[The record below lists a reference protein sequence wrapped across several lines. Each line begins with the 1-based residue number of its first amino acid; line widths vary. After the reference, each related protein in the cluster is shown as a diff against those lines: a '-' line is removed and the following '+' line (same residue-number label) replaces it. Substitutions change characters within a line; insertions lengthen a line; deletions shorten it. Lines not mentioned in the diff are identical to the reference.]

1 MAERGKSRRQR
12 HGERGALFG
21 VQVKLPGII
30 DDQAAFLQ
38 AQLYRIET
46 KPVEVARVLA
56 QSKPAQGPH
65 REWRRQPGYF
75 GESCGS
81 VLGLAATQSA
91 ASQQGGEGGQR
102 QVVSEIRQRLARPDE
117 ARHDER
123 QHGRMLTC
131 AANPT
136 KPMNYELLIGLRY
149 TRAQPREGA
158 ANRFISFIALISM
171 LGLALGVAALIVV
184 LSVMNGFQKE
194 LRERILGVVSHVQV
208 SSESGEL
215 ADWSKVVQGVARH
228 PRVKAAAPY
237 VQAQGMLTFDG
248 QVRGVM
254 VRGILPEAE
263 DKVADF
269 ARHMKSGK
277 LEQLVPGEFGIVL
290 GSELAR
296 ALRARAGDKV
306 ALLAPQGLVTPAAIL
321 PRVKQFRVVG
331 VFEAGMFEFD
341 SGLALIHMA
350 DAQKLYRMD
359 ERVTG
364 VRLKVDDLFAAPQ
377 IGRELMRFLD
387 TDVWVSDWTRSHAN
401 FFRAVEIEKRM
412 MFLILL
418 LIVAVAAF
426 NIVSTLVMAVT
437 DKRADIAILR
447 TLGASPRSIMAIFIV
462 QGTLIGVVGL
472 AAGVAGGVALAL
484 NIDVVVPALER
495 LLGMQFLAKDV
506 YYISDLPSDLHWSD
520 VGTIGVVS
528 FILTLLA
535 TLYPSWRASRTRP
548 AEALRYE

>member
-1 MAERGKSRRQR
+1 
-12 HGERGALFG
+12 
-21 VQVKLPGII
+21 
-30 DDQAAFLQ
+30 
-38 AQLYRIET
+38 
-46 KPVEVARVLA
+46 
-56 QSKPAQGPH
+56 
-65 REWRRQPGYF
+65 
-75 GESCGS
+75 
-81 VLGLAATQSA
+81 
-91 ASQQGGEGGQR
+91 
-102 QVVSEIRQRLARPDE
+102 
-117 ARHDER
+117 
-123 QHGRMLTC
+123 MLTC
-131 AANPT
+131 VANST
-136 KPMNYELLIGLRY
+136 IRMNYELLIGLRY

-158 ANRFISFIALISM
+158 SNRFISFIALISM

-194 LRERILGVVSHVQV
+194 LRERILGVVSHIQV
-208 SSESGEL
+208 SSESGEI
-215 ADWSKVVQGVARH
+215 ADWTQVVSGVAQH

-269 ARHMKSGK
+269 AQHMRAGK
-277 LEQLVPGEFGIVL
+277 LDQLRPGEFGIVL

-296 ALRARAGDKV
+296 ALRARPGEKV
-306 ALLAPQGLVTPAAIL
+306 TLLAPQGLVTPAAIL

-341 SGLALIHMA
+341 SGLALIHME

-359 ERVTG
+359 DRVSG
-364 VRLKVDDLFAAPQ
+364 VRLKVDDLFAVQQ
-377 IGRELMRFLD
+377 IGRELLRFLPSD
-387 TDVWVSDWTRSHAN
+387 IWISDWTRSHAN

-447 TLGASPRSIMAIFIV
+447 TLGASPKSIMAIFIV
-462 QGTLIGVVGL
+462 QGTLIGAVGL

-495 LLGMQFLAKDV
+495 VLGLQFLAKDV
-506 YYISDLPSDLHWSD
+506 YYISDLPSDLHWRD
-520 VGTIGVVS
+520 VGIISVVS
-528 FILTLLA
+528 FVLTLLA
-535 TLYPSWRASRTRP
+535 TLYPSWRASRTQP